1 MSVAP
6 VTLSLF
12 VVGDFLVVRGKA
24 FVFQSP
30 NDVLA
35 LFLATQTETLLREV
49 VVPFGCMPLE

>member
-1 MSVAP
+1 MPRSLRFSMSVAP

-35 LFLATQTETLLREV
+35 LFLAT
-49 VVPFGCMPLE
+49 